1 MGDKCPKCGADRI
14 VGPGGVKVWR
24 CGYWPDDEDGFQ
36 ETWECLRRQRDHLE
50 AKVAELEAQLAQAE
64 TILDAV
70 NAMEFGGIYCDDV
83 DGENWFDARDK
94 FLAKY
99 RKGD

>member
-1 MGDKCPKCGADRI
+1 VREWDLLKEA
-14 VGPGGVKVWR
+14 
-24 CGYWPDDEDGFQ
+24 E
-36 ETWECLRRQRDHLE
+36 ECLRRQRDHLE
-50 AKVAELEAQLAQAE
+50 AKVAEFETQLAQAE

-94 FLAKY
+94 FLAQY
-99 RKGD
+99 RKGQ